1 MHKFIRIIT
10 VVLLALG
17 AACLASCPG
26 ATDWYPSGAVAV
38 AGSYEYDDAGV
49 RYLAATV
56 TVENTGSSTI
66 SLSTFTVTAKTAS
79 RTYWKTVTSDTRVLP
94 GASIMVGAAL
104 AYADALET
112 LVEGGLTVGDAF
124 FE

>member
-66 SLSTFTVTAKTAS
+66 SLSTFTVTAETGA
-79 RTYWKTVTSDTRVLP
+79 RTYWKTVTIDTRVLP
-94 GASIMVGAAL
+94 GASIKVGAAL
-104 AYADALET
+104 AYADASET
-112 LVEGGLTVGDAF
+112 LVDGGLTVGDAF